1 VTPFLTR
8 SGRPLARHTDVLLA
22 VAALAALIV
31 VLALVPRTRRLLL
44 RTVVPRVKGL
54 VPKLLQALSQPA
66 RLAVSA
72 GSSLLLNVGYITAF
86 MASLSAVGAHPPIL
100 ATAVVYMV
108 AGFVGAA
115 TPTPGGL
122 GGVEA
127 ALVAGLAGIGIPA
140 AHAIAAVVFRFATFW
155 LPIPI
160 GWLSYQ
166 GLQRSGTL

>member
-100 ATAVVYMV
+100 
-108 AGFVGAA
+108 
-115 TPTPGGL
+115 
-122 GGVEA
+122 EA

-140 AHAIAAVVFRFATFW
+140 AHAIAAVVVFRFATFW